1 MKNISPL
8 CTLVAIACF
17 TNMAT
22 AMDWQVG
29 GSHVRISNNGIQ
41 ISYSGQSD
49 GIVEISDRGI
59 RIGQANAN
67 TAEQCTNTDGRAAQV
82 DPSAPPAALFTH
94 RDDDVGLGNDVRASA
109 PPADSLNL
117 DDESDQGNT
126 QRWEETASD
135 TEPPSPTEFFNVDDE
150 SDDESWSRNED
161 LNVTNLSNQLH
172 IGRRNLMYNGALP
185 CKEITEIVALVLA
198 LALLGITVSM

>member
-67 TAEQCTNTDGRAAQV
+67 TAEQCTNI
-82 DPSAPPAALFTH
+82 
-94 RDDDVGLGNDVRASA
+94 
-109 PPADSLNL
+109 
-117 DDESDQGNT
+117 
-126 QRWEETASD
+126 
-135 TEPPSPTEFFNVDDE
+135 
-150 SDDESWSRNED
+150 
-161 LNVTNLSNQLH
+161 LNVGKKRRVILSRLHPQNSLMLMMKAMMNLGQEMK
-172 IGRRNLMYNGALP
+172 ILM
-185 CKEITEIVALVLA
+185 
-198 LALLGITVSM
+198 